1 MKKALADTN
10 NDGLKDAFINIHD
23 QLPTG
28 TAAQTAG
35 FQINDI
41 AIFSTPSLIVIDNEK
56 IVLMVLQDGINAI
69 SSIG

>member
-1 MKKALADTN
+1 MNMKKALADTN

-41 AIFSTPSLIVIDNEK
+41 AIFSTPRLINNV
-56 IVLMVLQDGINAI
+56 
-69 SSIG
+69 